1 MGNVQLMLRTQDVVL
16 TTYDT
21 LSAEK
26 NYPKSP
32 IKKIEWWRIILDE
45 AHMMRNV
52 TARQSRAVVNLK
64 GDRRWAVTGTPFK
77 LGCLIYF
84 LSWRS

>member
-1 MGNVQLMLRTQDVVL
+1 ML
-16 TTYDT
+16 TTCDT

-32 IKKIEWWRIILDE
+32 IKKIEWRRIILDE

-64 GDRRWAVTGTPFK
+64 GDRRWAVTGTPIQIGLSDLFP
-77 LGCLIYF
+77 LMAF
-84 LSWRS
+84 LRFQPFSI